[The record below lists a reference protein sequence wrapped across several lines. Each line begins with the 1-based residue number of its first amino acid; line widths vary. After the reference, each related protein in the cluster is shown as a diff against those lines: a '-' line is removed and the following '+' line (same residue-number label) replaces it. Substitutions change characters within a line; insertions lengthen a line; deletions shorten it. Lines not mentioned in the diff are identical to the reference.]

1 MENLE
6 IMEQENKLIITFVG
20 SDEERKELNMEGINN
35 SLADLGIARELTQ
48 EEFYGLYDHGEVVI
62 ELEKSEEQTSFEKQ
76 ETKVCSSNLNINDDK
91 FALYN
96 KCRGRLVREVFE
108 DYFDDNWWIE
118 RAVIRMGA
126 ASYSLERFV
135 RNGELWRKYDQL
147 TGPVPINLLDKI
159 VSKDIQLRC
168 TGVDERQCLGY
179 KERKD
184 KNYVYIEVL
193 VDMGSSILKGKYQL
207 IRKEDFLKKYNC

>member
-6 IMEQENKLIITFVG
+6 IIENGSKLVITFVG
-20 SDEERKELNMEGINN
+20 SDEERKELNMEEVNN

-48 EEFYGLYDHGEVVI
+48 KEFYGLYDHGEVVI
-62 ELEKSEEQTSFEKQ
+62 ELEKEEEQISFEKQ
-76 ETKVCSSNLNINDDK
+76 ETKISSNSFNIHDDR

-96 KCRGRLVREVFE
+96 KCRGRMVREIFE

-118 RAVIRMGA
+118 HAVVRIDA
-126 ASYSLERFV
+126 CSYEFHHYV
-135 RNGELWRKYDQL
+135 KNGELWVNFDQL
-147 TGPVPINLLDKI
+147 TGPVPIKLLYKI
-159 VSKDIQLRC
+159 VSEDIRLRC

-179 KERKD
+179 KEKRD

-193 VDMGSSILKGKYQL
+193 VDMGSSVLKGKYQL